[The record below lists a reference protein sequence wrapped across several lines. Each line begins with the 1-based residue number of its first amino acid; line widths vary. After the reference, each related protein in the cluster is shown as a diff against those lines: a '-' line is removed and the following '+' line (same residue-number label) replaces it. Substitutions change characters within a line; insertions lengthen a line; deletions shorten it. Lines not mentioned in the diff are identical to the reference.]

1 MNTLDRSPTPVS
13 SALSALM
20 GVVVL
25 AASGPYATLAA
36 GLAALGLVVLLAGLF
51 VGTHRLTTS
60 GCSGLFVGAVAGG
73 IEGAPIL
80 VTLVGVTGAVLA
92 WDFAGYAIDLGV
104 QLGHDA
110 DATRLEL
117 VHATGSVVVGT
128 GVGGVGFLVYLA
140 ATGGQP
146 VSAVFAFLLAAV
158 FLLAALRHLDPV
170 VS

>member
-13 SALSALM
+13 GALAALM

-36 GLAALGLVVLLAGLF
+36 GLAVLGLVVLLAGLF
-51 VGTHRLTTS
+51 VGTHRLTTA
-60 GCSGLFVGAVAGG
+60 GCAGLFVGAVVGG
-73 IEGAPIL
+73 VEGAPVL
-80 VTLVGVTGAVLA
+80 VTLVGVTGSMLA

-104 QLGHDA
+104 QLGHDV
-110 DATRLEL
+110 DAARLEL
-117 VHATGSVVVGT
+117 VHAAGSLGVGV

-140 ATGGQP
+140 AAGGQP
-146 VSAVFAFLLAAV
+146 VSAVFVLLLAAV
-158 FLLAALRHLDPV
+158 FLLAALRHFDPV